1 MGATMGVTMG
11 ATDHRE
17 EARDSF
23 AWHVLAVLMASVAFE
38 TVFLRHG
45 LNLIDEGWPLY
56 TAMRL
61 HAGGQLYADTFF
73 VFPPGH
79 ALVAWLAYALD
90 PPGVVFSR
98 ALYSCFTV
106 VLCIGIYVLGRR
118 LMPPIFALVAALLL
132 AVAAPSAHMQQL
144 LFGYRYLVITVFA
157 LLAFARWLESR
168 DGRWIFFAGA
178 LTGLALMFRLTPA
191 FAVACAIGLGVIA
204 AGRDW
209 RTWVRAGS
217 LYAAGLALVALP
229 VIVYFLISVGPEK
242 LWLEAVVRPVAMTD
256 QQSLEMV
263 KLRWHPVYATR
274 KSISIWWVGIQ
285 FRAWAL
291 LYFGYAVALGVMWYR
306 AVRER
311 RDFAH
316 PLLLAAV
323 VWGGLFFVRSFGRSD
338 APHFFSAIPP
348 VFLVLGHLASLGF
361 GRLRAHW
368 SKRARAALAVALVAL
383 WIFLGASDLA
393 FQAGLS
399 GDIPLEVLDGR
410 IALGEGSSL
419 LRLDDHISH
428 IEQWTKPGDTILD
441 LSASPLLFV
450 LAGRFGPGY
459 ADLVM
464 PGTFLSEE
472 EERMFIARL
481 EQNPP
486 ALVIF
491 PGWLFDGQRERSV
504 QMSSPLL
511 TAWVTSRY
519 ERVGPMERFNLFLP
533 RTRTA
538 TPSDAGG

>member
-1 MGATMGVTMG
+1 
-11 ATDHRE
+11 
-17 EARDSF
+17 
-23 AWHVLAVLMASVAFE
+23 
-38 TVFLRHG
+38 
-45 LNLIDEGWPLY
+45 
-56 TAMRL
+56 
-61 HAGGQLYADTFF
+61 
-73 VFPPGH
+73 
-79 ALVAWLAYALD
+79 
-90 PPGVVFSR
+90 
-98 ALYSCFTV
+98 
-106 VLCIGIYVLGRR
+106 
-118 LMPPIFALVAALLL
+118 
-132 AVAAPSAHMQQL
+132 
-144 LFGYRYLVITVFA
+144 
-157 LLAFARWLESR
+157 
-168 DGRWIFFAGA
+168 
-178 LTGLALMFRLTPA
+178 
-191 FAVACAIGLGVIA
+191 
-204 AGRDW
+204 
-209 RTWVRAGS
+209 
-217 LYAAGLALVALP
+217 
-229 VIVYFLISVGPEK
+229 
-242 LWLEAVVRPVAMTD
+242 
-256 QQSLEMV
+256 
-263 KLRWHPVYATR
+263 
-274 KSISIWWVGIQ
+274 
-285 FRAWAL
+285 
-291 LYFGYAVALGVMWYR
+291 
-306 AVRER
+306 
-311 RDFAH
+311 
-316 PLLLAAV
+316 
-323 VWGGLFFVRSFGRSD
+323 
-338 APHFFSAIPP
+338 
-348 VFLVLGHLASLGF
+348 VLGHLASLGF

-368 SKRARAALAVALVAL
+368 SKRARTALAVALVAL

-428 IEQWTKPGDTILD
+428 IKQWTKPGDTILD

-491 PGWLFDGQRERSV
+491 PGWLFDGQKERSV